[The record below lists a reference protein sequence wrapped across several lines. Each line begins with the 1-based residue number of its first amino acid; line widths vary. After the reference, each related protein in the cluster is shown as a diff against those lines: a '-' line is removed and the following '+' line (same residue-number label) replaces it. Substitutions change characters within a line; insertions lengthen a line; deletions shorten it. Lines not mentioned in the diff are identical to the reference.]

1 MGVTLTGKVIKDT
14 YDGILKFED
23 NQALSSS
30 LRRITDGLGNDTS
43 MKLSS
48 TGASFSNIF
57 NERTVTQIGGD
68 PSGNVVVTRDYLT
81 NITNNSYSQ
90 NITGDGVKE
99 DFDIT
104 HPFNVGNIMV
114 QVWKNS
120 SGVLVGVGAASL
132 LQITRSTNNVN
143 INFNSVVNSGTV
155 YTVTI
160 LNTAS
165 VIV

>member
-48 TGASFSNIF
+48 DSASFLNLF
-57 NERTVTQIGGD
+57 NERTATQIEAD
-68 PSGNVVVTRDYLT
+68 SSGNVVATRDYVKS
-81 NITNNSYSQ
+81 ITNNSYSAYIVG
-90 NITGDGVKE
+90 NGVKQ
-99 DFDIT
+99 DFDVT
-104 HPFNVGNIMV
+104 HPFSSGNIIV
-114 QVWKNS
+114 QLWNNS
-120 SGVLVGVGAASL
+120 NGELVNSGNTSL

-143 INFNSVVNSGTV
+143 IDFNTV
-155 YTVTI
+155 ISNGSSYTVTI
-160 LNTAS
+160 INTAS
-165 VIV
+165 VIQ

>member
-48 TGASFSNIF
+48 DSASFLNLF
-57 NERTVTQIGGD
+57 NERTVSQIGGD
-68 PSGNVVVTRDYLT
+68 DSGNVVVTRDYLES
-81 NITNNSYSQ
+81 ITGNSYSAYIVG
-90 NITGDGVKE
+90 NGVKQ

-114 QVWKNS
+114 QLWNNS
-120 SGVLVGVGAASL
+120 NGQLLNVGAGSL

-143 INFNSVVNSGTV
+143 IDFNTVIPSGNV

-165 VIV
+165 VQV

>member
-30 LRRITDGLGNDTS
+30 LRVITDGLGNDTS

-48 TGASFSNIF
+48 NGASFLNLF
-57 NERTVTQIGGD
+57 NERTVNQIGGD
-68 PSGNVVVTRDYLT
+68 ASGNVVVTRDYLES
-81 NITNNSYSQ
+81 ITNNSYSQ
-90 NITGDGVKE
+90 SITGDGIKQ
-99 DFDIT
+99 DFDVT
-104 HPFNVGNIMV
+104 HPFNFGNIMV
-114 QVWKNS
+114 QLWNNS
-120 SGVLVGVGAASL
+120 NGQLVTVGNASL
-132 LQITRSTNNVN
+132 LQITRSANNVN
-143 INFNSVVNSGTV
+143 IDFNTVIPSGNV

-165 VIV
+165 VQV